1 MKLTR
6 GGEYGIRGVLY
17 LARQE
22 HGSVSMLSSIAKAEN
37 APPQFLAKIFQS
49 LTKAGVVKSHRGA
62 KGGFSLM
69 RPASDVSV
77 KDVIEAIEGPISLN
91 RDKTCP
97 ADTIWERAL
106 AMMVDVLSRANFEDL
121 AKTEQNQQTSRLEIS
136 LDIREHRAG
145 RPSGDPAALRRPQ
158 PLPG

>member
-22 HGSVSMLSSIAKAEN
+22 HGTVSMLSSIAKAEN

-49 LTKAGVVKSHRGA
+49 LTKAGIIKSHRGA

-77 KDVIEAIEGPISLN
+77 MDVIEAIEGPICLN

-97 ADTIWERAL
+97 ADTIWEKAL
-106 AMMVDVLSRANFEDL
+106 ARMVEILSQANFADL
-121 AKTEQNQQTSRLEIS
+121 AKTELDKRTSRPDIS
-136 LDIREHRAG
+136 LDVRAHRAV
-145 RPSGDPAALRRPQ
+145 RPTGDPTALRWSQ
-158 PLPG
+158 PLLG